1 MSKEDY
7 TFPEDEFFGVCTV
20 SSFRDGKMYVSTE
33 NQKIGVNIPAGENWD
48 SHFKKG
54 DTLEV
59 YFAPDHFT
67 HYRKYIPTEGDD

>member
-1 MSKEDY
+1 MDKEDY
-7 TFPEDEFFGVCTV
+7 AFPEDEFFGVCTV

-33 NQKIGVNIPAGENWD
+33 NQKVGVNIPAGENWD

-59 YFAPDHFT
+59 YIAPDNFT
-67 HYRKYIPTEGDD
+67 HYKKYSPEVNDD